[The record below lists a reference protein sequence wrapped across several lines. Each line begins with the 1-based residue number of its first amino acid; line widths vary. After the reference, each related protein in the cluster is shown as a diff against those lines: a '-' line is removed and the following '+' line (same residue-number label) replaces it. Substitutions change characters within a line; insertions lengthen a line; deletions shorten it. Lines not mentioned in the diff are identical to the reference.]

1 MFYPDDHDVLS
12 FLTFQLTEP
21 GKEAVSIP
29 EQENV
34 LPLDMWG
41 GLTGFVE
48 MKGLSRSFQSLVI
61 LYTVSYISPLSPNTF
76 SLTQPG
82 ECCSH

>member
-48 MKGLSRSFQSLVI
+48 MKGLPVHFRVW
-61 LYTVSYISPLSPNTF
+61 
-76 SLTQPG
+76 
-82 ECCSH
+82 